1 MQALVSAAGA
11 KAAPNDLGRAGRWG
25 LWALG
30 LGFGGFLLW
39 AALAP
44 LDEGV
49 PGQGVV
55 ALDTKRKAVQHLT
68 GGIVE
73 QVLVGEGEEVR
84 QGQLLIKLD
93 PAMVRANYQ
102 SARQNYLGLLAM
114 QGRLEA
120 EKLGKT
126 GIVWSADLQAAA
138 KDPQIQQHM
147 FNQEQLF
154 QTRRLLLRSD
164 LQSIE
169 ENIRGQE
176 GLLASYAGMS
186 ANRKNQLGLLNDEL
200 GQ

>member
-102 SARQNYLGLLAM
+102 SARQNYL
-114 QGRLEA
+114 R
-120 EKLGKT
+120 
-126 GIVWSADLQAAA
+126 
-138 KDPQIQQHM
+138 
-147 FNQEQLF
+147 
-154 QTRRLLLRSD
+154 
-164 LQSIE
+164 
-169 ENIRGQE
+169 
-176 GLLASYAGMS
+176 
-186 ANRKNQLGLLNDEL
+186 
-200 GQ
+200 

>member
-30 LGFGGFLLW
+30 LGFGGFPLW

-73 QVLVGEGEEVR
+73 QVLVGEGEVR

-93 PAMVRANYQ
+93 CWCGPITSRHD
-102 SARQNYLGLLAM
+102 YLGLLAM

-126 GIVWSADLQAAA
+126 GIVWSSRFAGGGKGSADSAA
-138 KDPQIQQHM
+138 HV
-147 FNQEQLF
+147 
-154 QTRRLLLRSD
+154 
-164 LQSIE
+164 
-169 ENIRGQE
+169 
-176 GLLASYAGMS
+176 
-186 ANRKNQLGLLNDEL
+186 
-200 GQ
+200 